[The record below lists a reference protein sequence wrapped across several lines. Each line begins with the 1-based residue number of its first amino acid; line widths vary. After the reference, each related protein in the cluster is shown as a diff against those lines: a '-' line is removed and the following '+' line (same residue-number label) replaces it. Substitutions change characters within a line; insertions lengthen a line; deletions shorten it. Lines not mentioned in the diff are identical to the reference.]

1 LDDNA
6 DVRRP
11 AANIDAVKIDITPL
25 ILTFNE
31 KENIPRTLERLSWA
45 KEVVVID
52 SGSTDG
58 TVDLAR
64 AAHSN
69 VRIVTRAFDS
79 FAAQCNFG
87 LTQINTEWVLSMD
100 ADYVLDPELIAEI
113 QALDPAPD
121 TAGYAAEFRYCIFG
135 RPLRSS
141 VYPART
147 VLYRGRLAKYRDE
160 GHGHR
165 VTVQGKVEKLSGKI
179 DHDDRKPLSHWL
191 QSQNKYTKIEAKH
204 LLAQPPEKL
213 SAPDR
218 LRRKVVFAAPVMFF
232 YLLFA
237 RGLLLDGWPGWIYV
251 CQRTIAELLLS
262 LRLLIESR
270 KLEDRS

>member
-64 AAHSN
+64 AAHPN

-100 ADYVLDPELIAEI
+100 ADYVLHPELIAEI

-135 RPLRSS
+135 RPLRGS

-147 VLYRGRLAKYRDE
+147 VLYRRRLAKYRDE

-165 VTVQGKVEKLSGKI
+165 VTVQGKVERLSGKI

-191 QSQNKYTKIEAKH
+191 QSQNKYAKIEAKH
-204 LLAQPPEKL
+204 LLAQPLAKL
-213 SAPDR
+213 STPDR
-218 LRRKVVFAAPVMFF
+218 LRRKIFFAAPAISF
-232 YLLFA
+232 YLLFG
-237 RGLLLDGWPGWIYV
+237 RGLILDGWPAWIYV
-251 CQRTIAELLLS
+251 CQRTIAEMLLSIRLLLEKY
-262 LRLLIESR
+262 RADAR
-270 KLEDRS
+270 

>member
-1 LDDNA
+1 
-6 DVRRP
+6 
-11 AANIDAVKIDITPL
+11 VKIDITPL

-31 KENIPRTLERLSWA
+31 KENIGRTLEQLSWA
-45 KEVVVID
+45 KEIVVID

-58 TVDLAR
+58 TADFAR
-64 AAHSN
+64 AVHPN
-69 VRIVTRAFDS
+69 VRILTRAFDS
-79 FAAQCNFG
+79 FAGQCNFG

-100 ADYVLDPELIAEI
+100 ADYVLTSELITELAG
-113 QALDPAPD
+113 LDPDPAV
-121 TAGYAAEFRYCIFG
+121 AGFAADFRYCIFG

-147 VLYRGRLAKYRDE
+147 VLYRRRLAKYRDE

-165 VTVQGKVEKLSGKI
+165 VTVQGKIDNLNGKI
-179 DHDDRKPLSHWL
+179 DHDDRKPFSHWL
-191 QSQNKYTKIEAKH
+191 QSQNKYAKIEAKY
-204 LLAQPPEKL
+204 LLAQLLEKL

-218 LRRKVVFAAPVMFF
+218 LRRKIFFAAPAMFF

-237 RGLLLDGWPGWIYV
+237 RGLILDGWPGWIYV

-262 LRLLIESR
+262 LRMLIE
-270 KLEDRS
+270 KYGNRS

>member
-11 AANIDAVKIDITPL
+11 TTNIDAVKIDITPL

-45 KEVVVID
+45 KEVVIID

-64 AAHSN
+64 SAHPN

-79 FAAQCNFG
+79 FAGQCNFG
-87 LTQINTEWVLSMD
+87 ITQINTEWVLSMD
-100 ADYVLDPELIAEI
+100 ADYVITSELLAEL
-113 QALDPAPD
+113 AGLNPDPAV
-121 TAGYAAEFRYCIFG
+121 AGFAADFRYCIFG
-135 RPLRSS
+135 HPVRS
-141 VYPART
+141 VYPDRT
-147 VLYRGRLAKYRDE
+147 VLFRCRLAKYRDE

-179 DHDDRKPLSHWL
+179 DHDDRKPLSDWL
-191 QSQNKYTKIEAKH
+191 QSQNKYSTIEAKH
-204 LLAQPPEKL
+204 LLAQPLEKL
-213 SAPDR
+213 SPPDR
-218 LRRKVVFAAPVMFF
+218 LRRKVFFAAPVMFF
-232 YLLFA
+232 YLLFG
-237 RGLLLDGWPGWIYV
+237 RGLILDGWPGWIYV
-251 CQRTIAELLLS
+251 CQRTIAEMLLSIRLLLEKY
-262 LRLLIESR
+262 RADA
-270 KLEDRS
+270 K